1 MPAKRRREGAKA
13 YDPVLQFQPSV
24 YAPYPHKHRLIESRT
39 DIKASIL
46 TRYPSCDI
54 ACYHMILRYIAIMDM
69 MVHDL
74 NVFCMIVCD
83 CERLDMIVLYTTALR
98 LKLNANE

>member
-1 MPAKRRREGAKA
+1 M
-13 YDPVLQFQPSV
+13 
-24 YAPYPHKHRLIESRT
+24 
-39 DIKASIL
+39 
-46 TRYPSCDI
+46 DI